1 MDRGFREREREGKLR
16 RDLKFGVSIG
26 LDWIGS
32 IRVWRMDLD
41 AFRMILSNSRV
52 NVWELIDT
60 AITVASLDYGHE
72 LKDRRDRI
80 VERLYTTTSS
90 DLRCQNCDVDLQRP
104 NGVPKNEALSLDF
117 IKEERSHDD
126 EHEQQQQQKEGGSPS
141 TPQSIHRDA
150 DDDDDNEERDPYGGL
165 FDDEETRI
173 LNIKEQLEDPDQSE
187 DSLVELLQSLAD
199 MDITF
204 KALKETDIGRH
215 VNRLRKNPSN
225 DVRRLVK
232 QLVRKW
238 KDLVDEWVKL
248 NTPNQLVSSSL
259 IVGVL
264 AADGDSPQQNVP
276 PSNTRNGLHHQVP
289 DFAYSPNPHNGSS
302 GSDKNNSEPE
312 PKAKVVP
319 RRDAPAAKPTHSIPL
334 AASAPPPKRQQKES
348 SLDLERLASTRKR
361 LHENY
366 QEAENAR
373 KQRTIQ
379 VMDIHEIPKPKN
391 TFFAKNKGGPHG
403 RHR

>member
-1 MDRGFREREREGKLR
+1 
-16 RDLKFGVSIG
+16 
-26 LDWIGS
+26 
-32 IRVWRMDLD
+32 MDLD

-259 IVGVL
+259 IGNIIQNSKPSL
-264 AADGDSPQQNVP
+264 AFS
-276 PSNTRNGLHHQVP
+276 
-289 DFAYSPNPHNGSS
+289 F
-302 GSDKNNSEPE
+302 
-312 PKAKVVP
+312 
-319 RRDAPAAKPTHSIPL
+319 
-334 AASAPPPKRQQKES
+334 
-348 SLDLERLASTRKR
+348 
-361 LHENY
+361 
-366 QEAENAR
+366 
-373 KQRTIQ
+373 
-379 VMDIHEIPKPKN
+379 
-391 TFFAKNKGGPHG
+391 
-403 RHR
+403 